1 MCRLTHVL
9 YGLIHMVRSNYILY
23 VGLQSTSSVNW
34 GVNCCMQCISKM
46 SSQNFNRDSKQK
58 KLMKAQVC
66 FVRVLLIH
74 CSSKFLDSPEE
85 THQPIPLAKSQT
97 MDKRTICQKINQ
109 RASFRS
115 FMGYLACDFD
125 GMVTT
130 GCLLH

>member
-1 MCRLTHVL
+1 
-9 YGLIHMVRSNYILY
+9 
-23 VGLQSTSSVNW
+23 
-34 GVNCCMQCISKM
+34 MQCISKM

-58 KLMKAQVC
+58 KLMKAQAC

-74 CSSKFLDSPEE
+74 RSSKFLDSPEE
-85 THQPIPLAKSQT
+85 THQPISLAKSQT